1 MHELSIAQSIVEIVE
16 QYAPAGRS
24 VQVVRV
30 ALGQLSG
37 VVPESLEFCFQAV
50 VSDSPFEGA
59 RLQIDEIPLRA
70 RCQTCGTEFPVEWA
84 VFVCGNCSGTDL
96 EILSGTELKVTEIEL
111 AEESSEVV

>member
-1 MHELSIAQSIVEIVE
+1 MHELSIAQNIVEIVQ

-50 VSDSPFEGA
+50 VSDSPLEGA
-59 RLQIDEIPLRA
+59 QLQIDEIPLRV
-70 RCQTCGTEFPVEWA
+70 RCRACGAEFPVEWA
-84 VFVCGNCSGTDL
+84 AFVCGSCSGTDL